1 METLAYQ
8 IVVPFVTAFL
18 GGFAGWFFK
27 RKRLEKENEG
37 LDSEN
42 DRKDIANIDAAVETW
57 QKVVK
62 ALEEQISKLLA
73 QRQEDS
79 RKIEELSLR
88 VSELQGTVDGMRSR
102 LKLTEKLEKK
112 VARYE
117 KLLSE
122 NGIAY

>member
-27 RKRLEKENEG
+27 RKRLAKENEG

-42 DRKDIANIDAAVETW
+42 DRKEIANIDAALETW
-57 QKVVK
+57 QKVVE
-62 ALEEQISKLLA
+62 ALEKQIDKLLA
-73 QRQEDS
+73 QRRADS
-79 RKIEELSLR
+79 LKIEALSR
-88 VSELQGTVDGMRSR
+88 QVTELQGKVDGMQSR
-102 LKLTEKLEKK
+102 LRLTEKLEKK

-117 KLLSE
+117 RLLLE

>member
-117 KLLSE
+117 RILAE
-122 NGIAY
+122 NSIAY

>member
-117 KLLSE
+117 RILAE

>member
-79 RKIEELSLR
+79 RKIEELSLQ
-88 VSELQGTVDGMRSR
+88 VSELQG
-102 LKLTEKLEKK
+102 KELEKK

-117 KLLSE
+117 RILAE

>member
-79 RKIEELSLR
+79 RKIEELSLQ
-88 VSELQGTVDGMRSR
+88 VSELQGKVDGMRSR

-117 KLLSE
+117 RIRAE